1 MTDPTAAELR
11 RASAL
16 KLAEDLVNRL
26 DPPTNGR
33 AYSST
38 PATLSGRVGEILR
51 IAAFLDAEPR
61 TNQRP
66 VNVYSETAAEDWSG

>member
-16 KLAEDLVNRL
+16 KLAEELVNRI
-26 DPPTNGR
+26 
-33 AYSST
+33 A
-38 PATLSGRVGEILR
+38 PAVNTRGYGDTSVPLEKRIDSILR
-51 IAAFLDAEPR
+51 IAAFLDTEPR

-66 VNVYSETAAEDWSG
+66 VNVYSETASEDWSG